1 MNRASFLAAL
11 ALFVS
16 PLIAPE
22 AFAAEAP
29 VSEGDRWWK
38 HIEILSSDALEGR
51 DTGSKGYETAAGY
64 VSKEL
69 AALGVKPVL
78 KTGFLQ
84 PIALQSRRLV
94 EAKSSVALVRGGQTL
109 PLVQG
114 EDVMLSARQGDSGT
128 VDAPL
133 VFVGYG
139 LSIPEKGHDDFAGL
153 DLKGKVVV
161 MLQGGP
167 ASIPGPIKSH
177 FSSWTERMKVL
188 RSAGAVGYVYL
199 QNSKLL
205 ELPWER
211 MVAASRNPTVL
222 FTETSLNDSRGMKV
236 AVVASVASSQKW
248 FEGAAHS
255 YEELVALANA
265 DQPLPKFDLPARL
278 KAKLVI
284 ESRPLKSMNVV
295 GVMPGSDPV
304 LAKEYVVLSAH
315 LDHVGIGDP
324 VKGDRIYNG
333 AMDNA
338 SGVAALLE
346 VARALREQP
355 QKPKRSVLFT
365 LVTGEEKGLIGSKYF
380 ASRPP
385 VPLTSM
391 VADFNLDMFMP
402 HWPFT
407 AVVAHGK
414 DESTLLAPL
423 SEVAAKQ
430 GVRVLADPE
439 PDRNL
444 FVRSDQYSFI
454 REGVPALS
462 FKFGYTPGSEEQKV
476 FKQWLAERY
485 HAPSD
490 DVSQPVDREGAARF
504 IAFLTAMTR
513 TVADAPERPRW
524 NDDSFFRRF
533 AKPVTAPSKVPASP
547 AAKP

>member
-1 MNRASFLAAL
+1 MNRASTAAAL
-11 ALFVS
+11 ALF
-16 PLIAPE
+16 IAP
-22 AFAAEAP
+22 FISLAAEPPA
-29 VSEGDRWWK
+29 SEGDRWWK
-38 HIEILSSDALEGR
+38 HIEVLSSDALEGR

-84 PIALQSRRLV
+84 PMALQSRRLV

-114 EDVMLSARQGDSGT
+114 EDVMLSTQQGDSGT

-161 MLQGGP
+161 LLQGGP
-167 ASIPGPIKSH
+167 ANIPGPLKSH
-177 FSSWTERMKVL
+177 FGSWTERVKVL
-188 RSAGAVGYVYL
+188 KRAGAVGVVYL
-199 QNSKLL
+199 QNPKLL
-205 ELPWER
+205 ELPWDR
-211 MVAASRNPTVL
+211 MVASIRNPTVL
-222 FTETSLNDSRGMKV
+222 FTDPSLNDSRGLKV
-236 AVVASVASSQKW
+236 GVVANVAHSQKW
-248 FEGAAHS
+248 FEGAPHT
-255 YEELVALANA
+255 YEELVTLANA
-265 DQPLPKFDLPARL
+265 DQPLPKFDLPSRL
-278 KAKLVI
+278 KVKLSI
-284 ESRPLKSMNVV
+284 ESKPLKSMNVV
-295 GVMPGSDPV
+295 GVMPGSDKV

-338 SGVAALLE
+338 SGAAALLE

-355 QKPKRSVLFT
+355 RKPKRSVLFA
-365 LVTGEEKGLIGSKYF
+365 LVTGEEKGLLGSKYF

-385 VPLTSM
+385 VPITSM

-414 DESTLLAPL
+414 DESTLSVPL
-423 SEVAAKQ
+423 SEVAAQQ

-454 REGVPALS
+454 REGVPALF
-462 FKFGYTPGSEEQKV
+462 FKFGYTLGSDEHKL
-476 FKQWLAERY
+476 FKQWLTEHY

-490 DVSQPVDREGAARF
+490 DLSQQPVDREGAARF

-513 TVADAPERPRW
+513 AVADAPERPRW

-533 AKPVTAPSKVPASP
+533 AKPVTEPAKAPSSP

>member
-1 MNRASFLAAL
+1 MNRTSCAAVL
-11 ALFVS
+11 ALFVAS
-16 PLIAPE
+16 G
-22 AFAAEAP
+22 AFAADAP
-29 VSEGDRWWK
+29 LSQGDRWWK
-38 HIEILSSDALEGR
+38 HIEVLSSDAMEGR

-69 AALGVKPVL
+69 AALEVKPLL

-84 PIALQSRRLV
+84 PMTLRSRRIV
-94 EAKSSVALVRGGQTL
+94 EAKSRIALVRGGQTL

-114 EDVMLSARQGDSGT
+114 EDVMLSARQGDTGT

-161 MLQGGP
+161 LLQGGP
-167 ASIPGPIKSH
+167 ANIPGPIKSH
-177 FSSWTERMKVL
+177 FSSWTERVEVL
-188 RSAGAVGYVYL
+188 KRAGAVGVVVL
-199 QNSKLL
+199 QNPKLL

-211 MVAASRNPTVL
+211 TVAASRNPTVI
-222 FTETSLNDSRGMKV
+222 FTDPSLNDAGGLKV
-236 AVVASVASSQKW
+236 GAVVNVARSQKW
-248 FEGAAHS
+248 FEGAPHTF
-255 YEELVALANA
+255 EEVLALAHA
-265 DQPLPKFDLPARL
+265 DQPLPKFELPSRL
-278 KAKLVI
+278 KVKLTI

-295 GVMPGSDPV
+295 GVMPGSDKV

-315 LDHVGIGDP
+315 LDHVGIGDA

-346 VARALREQP
+346 VARALREQKE
-355 QKPKRSVLFT
+355 KPKRSVLFV
-365 LVTGEEKGLIGSKYF
+365 LVTGEEKGLLGSKYF
-380 ASRPP
+380 VSRPP
-385 VPLTSM
+385 VPVSSM

-414 DESTLLAPL
+414 DESTLSAPL
-423 SEVAAKQ
+423 AEVAARQ

-454 REGVPALS
+454 REGVPALF
-462 FKFGYTPGSEEQKV
+462 FKFGYTPDSNEHKL
-476 FKQWLAERY
+476 FKQWLAEHY

-490 DVSQPVDREGAARF
+490 DVAQQPVDREGAARF
-504 IAFLTAMTR
+504 ITFLTAMTNA
-513 TVADAPERPRW
+513 VADAPDRPRW
-524 NDDSFFRRF
+524 NDDSFFLRF
-533 AKPVTAPSKVPASP
+533 AKPVTTVP

>member
-1 MNRASFLAAL
+1 MTRASSLAAL

-16 PLIAPE
+16 PFISLG

-38 HIEILSSDALEGR
+38 HIEILSSDAMEGR

-69 AALGVKPVL
+69 AALGVKPML

-84 PIALQSRRLV
+84 PMALRSRRIV

-128 VDAPL
+128 VEAPL

-139 LSIPEKGHDDFAGL
+139 LSIPEKGYDDFAGL

-161 MLQGGP
+161 LLQGGP
-167 ASIPGPIKSH
+167 SNIPGPVKSH
-177 FSSWTERMKVL
+177 FSAWSERVKVL
-188 RSAGAVGYVYL
+188 KSAGAVGFVYL
-199 QNSKLL
+199 QNPKLL

-222 FTETSLNDSRGMKV
+222 FADPSLNDSGGMKV
-236 AVVASVASSQKW
+236 AVVTNVAHSQKW
-248 FEGAAHS
+248 FEGAPHT
-255 YEELVALANA
+255 YEALVALANA

-278 KAKLVI
+278 KVKLAI
-284 ESRPLKSMNVV
+284 ESKPLKSMNVV

-304 LAKEYVVLSAH
+304 LAKEYVVLTAH

-346 VARALREQP
+346 VARVLREQP
-355 QKPKRSVLFT
+355 QKPKRSVLFALT
-365 LVTGEEKGLIGSKYF
+365 TGEEKGLLGSKYF

-385 VPLTSM
+385 VPITSM
-391 VADFNLDMFMP
+391 VADLNLDMFMP

-407 AVVAHGK
+407 SVVAHGK
-414 DESTLLAPL
+414 DESTLLAAL
-423 SEVAAKQ
+423 SDVAAKQ

-454 REGVPALS
+454 REGVPALF
-462 FKFGYTPGSEEQKV
+462 FKFGYTPGSEEQKL
-476 FKQWLAERY
+476 FKQWLAEHY

-490 DVSQPVDREGAARF
+490 DLSQQPVDREGAARF
-504 IAFLTAMTR
+504 ITFLTAMTR
-513 TVADAPERPRW
+513 AVADAPDRPRW

-533 AKPVTAPSKVPASP
+533 AKPAAEPAKVP

>member
-1 MNRASFLAAL
+1 MNRASSVAAL

-16 PLIAPE
+16 SG
-22 AFAAEAP
+22 AFAADAP

-38 HIEILSSDALEGR
+38 HVEVLSSDALEGR
-51 DTGSKGYETAAGY
+51 DTGSKGYEIATGY

-84 PIALQSRRLV
+84 PMALKSHRLN
-94 EAKSSVALVRGGQTL
+94 EAKSSIALVRDGQTL

-114 EDVMLSARQGDSGT
+114 EDVVLSARQGDSGT

-139 LSIPEKGHDDFAGL
+139 LSIPEKGHDDLAGL

-161 MLQGGP
+161 ILQGGP
-167 ASIPGPIKSH
+167 GNIPGPLKSH
-177 FSSWTERMKVL
+177 FSSWTERVKVL
-188 RSAGAVGYVYL
+188 KRAGAVGYVYL
-199 QNSKLL
+199 QNPKML

-211 MVAASRNPTVL
+211 VVGANRNPTVL
-222 FTETSLNDSRGMKV
+222 FAEPALNDSRGLKV
-236 AVVASVASSQKW
+236 ATVVNVAHAQKF
-248 FEGAAHS
+248 FEGAPHT

-265 DQPLPKFDLPARL
+265 DKPLPKFDLPARL
-278 KAKLVI
+278 KAKLAI
-284 ESRPLKSMNVV
+284 DAKPLKSMNVV
-295 GVMPGSDPV
+295 GVMPGSDPA

-324 VKGDRIYNG
+324 VNGDRLYNG

-355 QKPKRSVLFT
+355 RKPKRSVLFA
-365 LVTGEEKGLIGSKYF
+365 LVTGEEKGLLGSKFF

-385 VPLTSM
+385 VPASSL
-391 VADFNLDMFMP
+391 VADINLDMFMP
-402 HWPFT
+402 LWPFT
-407 AVVAHGK
+407 SVIAHGK
-414 DESTLLAPL
+414 DESTLSVALTQ
-423 SEVAAKQ
+423 VAAQQ
-430 GVRVLADPE
+430 GVQVLPDPE
-439 PDRNL
+439 PERNA

-462 FKFGYTPGSEEQKV
+462 FKFGYTPGSPEQKV
-476 FKQWLAERY
+476 MKQWLHERY

-504 IAFLTAMTR
+504 ITFLTGMTLA
-513 TVADAPERPRW
+513 VADAPERPRW

-533 AKPVTAPSKVPASP
+533 AKPAPTP

>member
-1 MNRASFLAAL
+1 MKRVSSAAAL
-11 ALFVS
+11 ALFFSSGV
-16 PLIAPE
+16 
-22 AFAAEAP
+22 FAAEAP
-29 VSEGDRWWK
+29 ASQPADDRWWK
-38 HIEILSSDALEGR
+38 HVEVLASDAMEGR
-51 DTGSKGYETAAGY
+51 DTGSKGYATAAGY

-69 AALGVKPVL
+69 AALGVKPML

-84 PIALQSRRLV
+84 PMVLQSRRVL
-94 EAKSSVALVRGGQTL
+94 ESRSSVALVKDGKVL

-114 EDVMLSARQGDSGT
+114 EDVVLSSRQGDNGT

-139 LSIPEKGHDDFAGL
+139 LSIPELGHDDYAGL

-161 MLQGGP
+161 LLQGGP
-167 ASIPGPIKSH
+167 GNIPGPVKSH
-177 FSSWTERMKVL
+177 FSSWEERMKVL
-188 RSAGAVGYVYL
+188 KAAGVVGVVYL
-199 QNSKLL
+199 QNPKLL

-211 MVAASRNPTVL
+211 MVGANKNPTVV
-222 FTETSLNDSRGMKV
+222 FADASLNDSRGLKV
-236 AVVASVASSQKW
+236 AVVANVERSQQW
-248 FEGAAHS
+248 LEGAPHT

-265 DQPLPKFDLPARL
+265 DKPLPKFDLPLRL
-278 KAKLVI
+278 KAKLAFDVK
-284 ESRPLKSMNVV
+284 PLKSMNVV
-295 GVMPGSDPV
+295 GVMPGADPV

-315 LDHVGIGDP
+315 LDHVGVGEP

-338 SGVAALLE
+338 SGVAAVLE
-346 VARALREQP
+346 VARRLHEQP
-355 QKPKRSVLFT
+355 QKPKRSVVFA
-365 LVTGEEKGLIGSKYF
+365 LVTGEEKGLLGSKYF

-385 VPLTSM
+385 VPITSI

-407 AVVAHGK
+407 SVVAHGK
-414 DESTLLAPL
+414 DESSLAVPL
-423 SEVAAKQ
+423 AEVAAKLDVQ
-430 GVRVLADPE
+430 VLPDPE

-454 REGVPALS
+454 REGVPALF

-476 FKQWLAERY
+476 FKQWLTERY

-490 DVSQPVDREGAARF
+490 DLTQQPVDHEGAARF
-504 IAFLTAMTR
+504 ITFLTAMTNA
-513 TVADAPERPRW
+513 VADAPGRPYW

-533 AKPVTAPSKVPASP
+533 AKPAPAPAP
-547 AAKP
+547 